1 MQYIT
6 DAREAKEIDRMSIE
20 EIGIPS
26 MVLME
31 KAALAVAACVKAN
44 AEPGSHVAAVC
55 GMGNNGG
62 DGVAAHGCCGRTDF
76 R

>member
-44 AEPGSHVAAVC
+44 AEPGSHVAAV
-55 GMGNNGG
+55 
-62 DGVAAHGCCGRTDF
+62 
-76 R
+76 

>member
-44 AEPGSHVAAVC
+44 EI
-55 GMGNNGG
+55 
-62 DGVAAHGCCGRTDF
+62 GRASC
-76 R
+76 RERV